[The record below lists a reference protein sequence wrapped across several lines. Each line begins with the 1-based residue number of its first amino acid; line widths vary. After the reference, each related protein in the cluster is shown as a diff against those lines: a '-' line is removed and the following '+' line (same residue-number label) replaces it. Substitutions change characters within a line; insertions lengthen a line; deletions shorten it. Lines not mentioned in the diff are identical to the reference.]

1 MAEYFDM
8 MGNINSMNQGFNAL
22 GDLGRFMLQKR
33 GMDMQQKQQDYLNRQ
48 ADRKRMLDEA
58 KAEQIRQIML
68 GAQTRRQTVATPY
81 TVTEEVDVTEP
92 AGVVDGGDIAA
103 YMQQPVAIYNREK
116 ADKQVPS
123 MADQGDF
130 SGLAG
135 QAPEWIPPDI
145 AAYMQGMPGA
155 SPMAKAVE
163 APKKVDPLELLR
175 QMPISP
181 VEAVRRIGTQ
191 KIERT
196 EMREHTEDVPNE
208 NWLGDA
214 ARGVAAI
221 DPELGMEMAK
231 DASALS
237 PKSGGELDDVRSL
250 LNSARGKQSQLIAQ
264 GVQKDDPQ
272 MVALDGEIAG
282 YLEELRTSE
291 NPSVRTALN
300 RTAQPVAVETVDAG
314 AISTATTEANALI
327 DAAKDANNDGIV
339 DDFSK
344 LDRELGS
351 IALKYGINQNDKDW
365 QNVKTYLQSKKDEV
379 KQNYSARV
387 EKSER
392 AKAEARAAKGDER
405 AKAGDELS
413 QDEKYKAMW
422 SANQRLKAAPN
433 DVTAKRSTMN
443 LALRKETGAVIG
455 ADEFDAMMS
464 TVLNTAD
471 YNRFKSEAQS
481 LKTDLLGMANDNL
494 RESYLKRI
502 GERYLGNV
510 DSGKLYTYLDDKIP
524 DGYYKRAKTEKK
536 AGPAGAPVV
545 PAQTPAAPKLKYKW
559 NN

>member
-1 MAEYFDM
+1 MADYFDI
-8 MGNINSMNQGFNAL
+8 MGNIDRMNQGFSAL

-33 GMDMQQKQQDYLNRQ
+33 GQDMQQRGMDQQQRQQDYQNRE
-48 ADRKRMLDEA
+48 AERKRKLEED
-58 KAEQIRQIML
+58 KLKQISQIML
-68 GAQTRRQTVATPY
+68 GAQTRPQV
-81 TVTEEVDVTEP
+81 VTEFFDVEEPTGETVD
-92 AGVVDGGDIAA
+92 A
-103 YMQQPVAIYNREK
+103 
-116 ADKQVPS
+116 
-123 MADQGDF
+123 
-130 SGLAG
+130 
-135 QAPEWIPPDI
+135 PDI
-145 AAYMQGMPGA
+145 AAYMQLPGA
-155 SPMAKAVE
+155 IYDRNASQKVVPSLTGQQDMRYMLGDVSDYSEPDTDISPSI
-163 APKKVDPLELLR
+163 DPLELLR
-175 QMPISP
+175 KMPVSP
-181 VEAVRRIGTQ
+181 VDAIRKRTETR
-191 KIERT
+191 ERT
-196 EMREHTEDVPNE
+196 ETVPNE
-208 NWLGDA
+208 NWMSDA

-221 DPELGMEMAK
+221 DPELGMEMARTAA
-231 DASALS
+231 ASA

-264 GVQKDDPQ
+264 GAQADDPQ

-300 RTAQPVAVETVDAG
+300 RTAQPVAPKDAG
-314 AISTATTEANALI
+314 AISTAITEANALI
-327 DAAKDANNDGIV
+327 DAAKDANNDGVV

-379 KQNYSARV
+379 KQSYSARV
-387 EKSER
+387 EKAER

-422 SANQRLKAAPN
+422 NANQRLKAAPD
-433 DVTAKRSTMN
+433 DVTAKRTAMN

-464 TVLNTAD
+464 TVLSTAD
-471 YNRFKSEAQS
+471 YNRFKSETQS
-481 LKTDLLGMANDNL
+481 LKADLLGMANDDL
-494 RESYLKRI
+494 REAYLKRI

-510 DSGKLYTYLDDKIP
+510 DSGKLYTYMDDKIP
-524 DGYYKRAKTEKK
+524 DGYYKRAKAEKK

-545 PAQTPAAPKLKYKW
+545 PAKTPAAHKPKYKW